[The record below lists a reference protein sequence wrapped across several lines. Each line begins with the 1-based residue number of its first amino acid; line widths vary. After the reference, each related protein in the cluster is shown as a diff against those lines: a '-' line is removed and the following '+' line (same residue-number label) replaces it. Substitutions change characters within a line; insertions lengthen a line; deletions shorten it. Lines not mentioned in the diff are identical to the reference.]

1 MTEVSVSL
9 DTLCY
14 DDYRKEFSG
23 VKAEMG
29 EVLQPLTVCVYT
41 YAHVQRLERKH
52 WQCNANLASFPGC
65 VGPGNEAN
73 CKP

>member
-1 MTEVSVSL
+1 MTEVSVSV

-41 YAHVQRLERKH
+41 YAHVQ
-52 WQCNANLASFPGC
+52 C
-65 VGPGNEAN
+65 
-73 CKP
+73 